1 MGVSTMPGNS
11 GSSNLGTNMSTV
23 STGSGN
29 KQTGGFH
36 GYAPYAAAVIGKSTT
51 TPKATV
57 NTTTTDGIITASKIT
72 TKPTPTKPVSDLA
85 LRRSQSNKVATS
97 NLFIVDERTVT
108 AEEMTDLLFE
118 DFGATEL
125 INLSRHDSLN
135 GQSIIYQPIKNM
147 SALALD
153 YNPQNI
159 LSFGQTEN
167 DLIQNFL
174 LNVEKY
180 IPSQPLSVDGQ
191 SKVAADED
199 RIVYLDQITNDIIIE
214 VVNIG
219 EDERVEVE
227 FLTYATLEDDT
238 IYIT

>member
-1 MGVSTMPGNS
+1 M
-11 GSSNLGTNMSTV
+11 SSVKAGR
-23 STGSGN
+23 TGAAATS
-29 KQTGGFH
+29 GFH
-36 GYAPYAAAVIGKSTT
+36 GYAPGFTPAKNTGNASTGTGSTT
-51 TPKATV
+51 TGSVASKPA
-57 NTTTTDGIITASKIT
+57 TASKPSSLEI
-72 TKPTPTKPVSDLA
+72 
-85 LRRSQSNKVATS
+85 RRSQSNKVATS

-108 AEEMTDLLFE
+108 VEEMTDLLFE

-135 GQSIIYQPIKNM
+135 GQNIIYQPIKNL
-147 SALALD
+147 SSLALD

-180 IPSQPLSVDGQ
+180 VPSEPLVADGIT
-191 SKVAADED
+191 KALADD
-199 RIVYLDQITNDIIIE
+199 GRIVYLDQTTNDIIIE
-214 VVNIG
+214 VVDIAEN
-219 EDERVEVE
+219 ERVEVE
-227 FLTYATLEDDT
+227 FLTYVTVEDDT

>member
-1 MGVSTMPGNS
+1 MGFSGRSGGRGTPNVSTTTPRT
-11 GSSNLGTNMSTV
+11 SS
-23 STGSGN
+23 
-29 KQTGGFH
+29 GFH
-36 GYAPYAAAVIGKSTT
+36 GYAPGFTPAKNTGNTSTGTVSATTSSVAAKPT
-51 TPKATV
+51 
-57 NTTTTDGIITASKIT
+57 TASKPSNIE
-72 TKPTPTKPVSDLA
+72 V
-85 LRRSQSNKVATS
+85 RRSQSNKVATS

-108 AEEMTDLLFE
+108 VEEMTDLLFE

-135 GQSIIYQPIKNM
+135 GQNIIYQPIKNL
-147 SALALD
+147 SSLALD

-180 IPSQPLSVDGQ
+180 IPSEPLVADGIT
-191 SKVAADED
+191 KALADD
-199 RIVYLDQITNDIIIE
+199 GRIVYLDQTTNDIIIE
-214 VVNIG
+214 VVDIA

-227 FLTYATLEDDT
+227 FLTYATVEDDT

>member
-1 MGVSTMPGNS
+1 MPTADSLAAMAAARASRN
-11 GSSNLGTNMSTV
+11 T
-23 STGSGN
+23 
-29 KQTGGFH
+29 GFH
-36 GYAPYAAAVIGKSTT
+36 GYSPVVPKSTG
-51 TPKATV
+51 
-57 NTTTTDGIITASKIT
+57 NTSTNTGSGTGTNTGSGTGSVT
-72 TKPTPTKPVSDLA
+72 TKPTAASKPSNLA

-97 NLFIVDERTVT
+97 NLFIVDERTIT

-167 DLIQNFL
+167 DLIQNFF

-180 IPSQPLSVDGQ
+180 IPSQPLPVDGQ

-199 RIVYLDQITNDIIIE
+199 RIVYLDQITNDVIIE
-214 VVNIG
+214 VVGIK